1 MRLNER
7 GAIII
12 HVAIALIA
20 LLCFAGIVIDQG
32 VMYVSRARRRLP
44 LTPERWPAP

>member
-32 VMYVSRARRRLP
+32 VIRIPRTGAGCR
-44 LTPERWPAP
+44 